1 MGSGSGFCSND
12 SIMTQSSFCLTSLG
26 TDRGAVEMESKLG
39 EEVDSSGWFRIG
51 YNKWSEEKRKT
62 RKRRKREAKK
72 QMEQMNER
80 MKKQR
85 NEKREEE
92 EEEEE
97 EGLELELKWL
107 WIVEDAISSLWRVR
121 WSLEVT
127 KLRKSDMSFSCW
139 IVLWSSP
146 VVRWASSL
154 MSCWRE
160 FWMIRRLSG
169 S

>member
-39 EEVDSSGWFRIG
+39 EEVDSSGSFRIG
-51 YNKWSEEKRKT
+51 YINEVRKKRKT

-80 MKKQR
+80 RRKQR

-92 EEEEE
+92 EEE
-97 EGLELELKWL
+97 GLELEL
-107 WIVEDAISSLWRVR
+107 E
-121 WSLEVT
+121 
-127 KLRKSDMSFSCW
+127 
-139 IVLWSSP
+139 
-146 VVRWASSL
+146 
-154 MSCWRE
+154 
-160 FWMIRRLSG
+160 
-169 S
+169 